1 MSTDFDFQ
9 CEIVEHTLAQVVA
22 RFGDDVEAITWTIA
36 MIDPFFLIVDRAN
49 APPLSPEDGGFLS
62 ADNDAK
68 TEATVEGARA
78 DFAGMGAAQS
88 WGLAT
93 ASWGLACRW
102 SEAVRSEAVASVGE
116 NALDAHAWLLAFA
129 IASAAQGMSIA
140 SLVNPSPLSLVPGF
154 EKDDAALGGV
164 RRDDTLKLAA
174 FGLTRVTRHPLILP
188 VVPWGLAN
196 AALAGFHTSDVAL
209 FIGLAAYALA
219 GCYAQDLRVEASNQ
233 VGTVFNNDAL
243 TDFYAS
249 TSFVPFGAIADGR
262 QSFEQARRE
271 VPWAGLAVGLLLGGA
286 IEWAM
291 LEWIG
296 IDPPL

>member
-1 MSTDFDFQ
+1 
-9 CEIVEHTLAQVVA
+9 
-22 RFGDDVEAITWTIA
+22 
-36 MIDPFFLIVDRAN
+36 
-49 APPLSPEDGGFLS
+49 
-62 ADNDAK
+62 
-68 TEATVEGARA
+68 
-78 DFAGMGAAQS
+78 
-88 WGLAT
+88 
-93 ASWGLACRW
+93 
-102 SEAVRSEAVASVGE
+102 VASVGE